1 MLVLLNQRLHA
12 IDTIP
17 LAPIKYIYNKAN
29 RMLYYVIALISNN
42 IVLLIISI
50 LDKHTYYS
58 PECNAGVRCASWC
71 SDSCSYVWEHG
82 GEHCLTIGPRQ

>member
-17 LAPIKYIYNKAN
+17 LAPIKYICNKAN

-50 LDKHTYYS
+50 LDKYIRIIVQNVMLAYVAL
-58 PECNAGVRCASWC
+58 AGAQIHAATS
-71 SDSCSYVWEHG
+71 EG
-82 GEHCLTIGPRQ
+82 IGENIA